1 MLFLLVFDYD
11 SAQDLVGVSYAES
24 SRIRDRVEIE
34 VEAEVS
40 TNAKGLRE
48 AQGKAAKMKGNGK
61 LCPLD
66 VENTFLDLLARHF
79 NQHSLI
85 PFDDG

>member
-48 AQGKAAKMKGNGK
+48 AQGKAAKMKGVSSSMKSFSVRLNV
-61 LCPLD
+61 L
-66 VENTFLDLLARHF
+66 EN
-79 NQHSLI
+79 
-85 PFDDG
+85 